1 MKCLFPLVIL
11 IVFSIFLHGG
21 PKDSISLNIERHIE
35 TTDPS
40 LPLIT
45 VLFENNVS
53 DISICLTPDK
63 TYYLTGTTGD
73 KYGVQQGILVWA
85 SRDMKDWNLIGRNNG
100 YVWTFDDDAVE
111 WQKEITTQNGWKQR
125 GIIAPKIHYFK
136 NTFWLTYTNSNSNQ
150 SGILKSVSGRADGPY
165 EEVSGNRPL
174 VKGEKASLFEDTD
187 NTVYFIWGN
196 GLIHRM
202 KDDMSGFATSEPRI
216 LTDASGNR
224 LSMNGLQIQKIGGD
238 YVVSGSRWSSTGL
251 NKNPGQNHMVT
262 QNSSVDDRYDGVLA
276 ISKRLFDN
284 YQYNRNVLPHA
295 GGGHLVENI
304 DGKLFYVFSGVDAG
318 NPMASIPS
326 LLPLKFVESG
336 QFEIEYKLPVHATK
350 KQPVVYVSHDGNN
363 SNGNSWANAYTSI
376 QRAVEMA
383 PRGAQLWIARGTYEA
398 PIEIIL
404 REGLYL
410 YGGFKGVEKLL
421 EQRDSEMHKVIINGR
436 NSVKNVISI
445 NSSSY
450 IRIDGVTIQ
459 GGYASGGSYF
469 QQYGAGVHI
478 LGGGE
483 TIRLVNCTFDNNRA
497 DQDGGAL
504 YASIGAAPLIIN
516 CTFRNNFAKNNGGA
530 VAIYSNTPN
539 GYKTRIVNCTFDNNL
554 SYGHGGAI
562 FFDTNKRDFGILY
575 LINSLLINNTSL
587 GENGIITLNGNSN
600 LLMSNSTLCF
610 NKGSSRGA
618 VMGSLGK
625 VPAKSRIFNSIFYR
639 NSGGYLFSIEGEAES
654 NSLSE
659 KSLNIWVQ
667 FNSCLFDQNDVYALV
682 QRNFDRKKWNNVAAL
697 NQSVLGVNCLT
708 GEPQFVEHFN
718 GNYRLSNNS
727 DARNKG
733 TSAYY
738 FDFDLDGK
746 PRVSGSVNIG
756 CY

>member
-1 MKCLFPLVIL
+1 MKCLFPFILL
-11 IVFSIFLHGG
+11 IVFSIFLQGG
-21 PKDSISLNIERHIE
+21 PKDSISFILEQHIE
-35 TTDPS
+35 KSDPS

-45 VLFENNVS
+45 VLFENNMS
-53 DISICLTPDK
+53 DVSICLTPDK

-100 YVWTFDDDAVE
+100 YVWTFADDAVE
-111 WQKEITTQNGWKQR
+111 WQKEISTQNGWKQR

-136 NTFWLTYTNSNSNQ
+136 NTFWLTYTNSNSNH

-165 EEVSGNRPL
+165 VEVSGNRPL
-174 VKGEKASLFEDTD
+174 VKGKGASLFMDTD
-187 NTVYFIWGN
+187 SIVYFIWEN

-202 KDDMSGFATSEPRI
+202 KDDMSGFASAEPHT
-216 LTDASGNR
+216 LTNVTGNR
-224 LSMNGLQIQKIGGD
+224 LSMNDLHIQKIGED
-238 YVVSGSRWSSTGL
+238 YVISGSSWKATGL
-251 NKNPGQNHMVT
+251 NKSTEQNRT
-262 QNSSVDDRYDGVLA
+262 DILNLSVDDRYDGVMA
-276 ISKRLFDN
+276 FSKSLFGN
-284 YQYNRNVLPHA
+284 YQYNKNMLPHA
-295 GGGHLVENI
+295 GGGHLIEST
-304 DGKLFYVFSGVDAG
+304 DAKFLYVFSGVDAG

-326 LLPLKFVESG
+326 LLPLKFGESG

-350 KQPVVYVSHDGNN
+350 KQPVVFVSHDGNN

-383 PRGAQLWIARGTYEA
+383 PRNAQLWIARGTYEA
-398 PIEIIL
+398 PIDIIL

-436 NSVKNVISI
+436 SSVKNVISI
-445 NSSSY
+445 KSSSY

-483 TIRLVNCTFDNNRA
+483 TVRLVNCTFDNNRA

-516 CTFRNNFAKNNGGA
+516 CTFSNNSAKNNGGA

-539 GYKTRIVNCTFDNNL
+539 GYKTRIINCTFENNL
-554 SYGHGGAI
+554 SNGHGGAI

-575 LINSLLINNTSL
+575 LINCLLINNNSL

-600 LLMSNSTLCF
+600 LMMSNSTLCF

-618 VMGSLGK
+618 VIGSLGK
-625 VPAKSRIFNSIFYR
+625 VPAKTRIFNSIFYG
-639 NSGGYLFSIEGEAES
+639 NSGGYLFSIEGEAER
-654 NSLSE
+654 NSLSD
-659 KSLNIWVQ
+659 KPLNIWVQ
-667 FNSCLFDQNDVYALV
+667 FNSCLFGNNDVYTLV
-682 QRNFDRKKWNNVAAL
+682 QRNFDRKKWDNVSAL
-697 NQSVLGVNCLT
+697 NQSVLGINCLT
-708 GEPQFVEHFN
+708 GEPQFIEFFN

-727 DARNKG
+727 DALNKG
-733 TSAYY
+733 ASAYY